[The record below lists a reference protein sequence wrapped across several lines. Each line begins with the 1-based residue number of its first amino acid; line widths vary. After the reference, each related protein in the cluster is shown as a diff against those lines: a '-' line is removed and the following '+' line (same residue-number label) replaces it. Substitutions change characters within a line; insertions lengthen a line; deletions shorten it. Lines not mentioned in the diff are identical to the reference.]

1 VKADPG
7 QLAQVLLNLVLN
19 ARDAMPSGG
28 HLSIETH
35 TTVLTERYAEGHPG
49 VEIRAGPYVVLSIS
63 DSGHGISPDSMHHI
77 FEPFYTTK
85 PVGKGTGLGLA
96 TVYGIIKQSGGYVWV
111 YSELSQGTTF
121 KVYLPVEEGAVQS
134 AAAPTPPVQ
143 ASGERVLIVED
154 EPAVRY
160 MMSRALKEHGF
171 DVLEASDGSEALR
184 LIEGADG
191 LNLIITD
198 VIIPG
203 IDGTE
208 LARRASKVAPDV
220 PILFMSGY
228 TDHDIVRR
236 GLLDPNQPFLQKPF
250 TPDALV
256 RRVAELLE
264 HKKCADVEVQPTGRS
279 SPTTAD

>member
-1 VKADPG
+1 
-7 QLAQVLLNLVLN
+7 
-19 ARDAMPSGG
+19 
-28 HLSIETH
+28 
-35 TTVLTERYAEGHPG
+35 
-49 VEIRAGPYVVLSIS
+49 
-63 DSGHGISPDSMHHI
+63 
-77 FEPFYTTK
+77 
-85 PVGKGTGLGLA
+85 
-96 TVYGIIKQSGGYVWV
+96 
-111 YSELSQGTTF
+111 
-121 KVYLPVEEGAVQS
+121 
-134 AAAPTPPVQ
+134 
-143 ASGERVLIVED
+143 
-154 EPAVRY
+154 